1 MSETGEVLG
10 STRRAETGLA
20 AGVKAGRLFLRA
32 AGSVANQIR
41 WPHFVAG
48 RNSRS
53 PDFARGAILP
63 DPILRAAGSVG
74 DALRWP
80 EIEIN
85 SATDCQPR
93 RGPKTGFDQSRKMA
107 RIVVMWVDRVG
118 RLWDHQIVE

>member
-1 MSETGEVLG
+1 MLG

-20 AGVKAGRLFLRA
+20 AGVKAGRLF
-32 AGSVANQIR
+32 
-41 WPHFVAG
+41 
-48 RNSRS
+48 
-53 PDFARGAILP
+53 
-63 DPILRAAGSVG
+63 LRAAGSVG